1 MKNKN
6 QIKRLYAGLPIV
18 KEARTWAEIDVDALC
33 YNYRTVMAHLASLS
47 PSRPVPIIC
56 VVKADA
62 YGHGAGAVAR
72 ALLDEGCRFFAVSC
86 IEEAVELRGVCRE
99 VGVNADIL
107 ILGYTRP
114 SLAPVLAKADLITA
128 LPSAKYA
135 RELAAA
141 ARASG
146 VRVRAHVKLDTGM
159 NRIGFPAHTEAE
171 ISEALRDIALLSRES
186 GLSLEGLFTHF
197 ARADEDSDLAPTGLT
212 DVQQKRFFAVKNGLD
227 AFGVPPLMC
236 HICNSAGAIRLP
248 DCLADAVRVGISL
261 YGCPPSE
268 VLDVLPLRPVMRLV
282 TMISHIHTLQPGET
296 VSYGGTFTASE
307 PRRIATLPVGY
318 ADGFIRAYS
327 GASVRI
333 ATRTGEVKA
342 PIVGRICMDQCM
354 VDITNT
360 DAAVGDAVTLFGTEP
375 CDIADLARR
384 ADTIPYEVLCLVS
397 ARVPRR
403 YV

>member
-18 KEARTWAEIDVDALC
+18 KEARTWAEIDLDALC
-33 YNYRTVMAHLASLS
+33 HNYRTVAEHVASYATKRS
-47 PSRPVPIIC
+47 IPIIC

-62 YGHGAGAVAR
+62 YGHGAGAITR
-72 ALLDEGCRFFAVSC
+72 ALLDEGGRFFAVSC
-86 IEEAVELRGVCRE
+86 LEEAVELRGVCRE
-99 VGVNADIL
+99 MGADADIL

-114 SLAPVLAKADLITA
+114 SLAPILAKADLITA
-128 LPSAKYA
+128 LPSAEYA
-135 RELAAA
+135 RELAAV

-146 VRVRAHVKLDTGM
+146 VCVRAHVKLDTGM

-171 ISEALRDIALLSRES
+171 IGEAIHDIALLTRES
-186 GLSLEGLFTHF
+186 GLSVEGLFTHF
-197 ARADEDSDLAPTGLT
+197 ARADEDAELYPSGLT

-227 AFGVPPLMC
+227 ALGVPPLMC
-236 HICNSAGAIRLP
+236 HVCNSAGAIRLP
-248 DCLADAVRVGISL
+248 DCALDAVRVGISL
-261 YGCPPSE
+261 YGCAPSE

-282 TMISHIHTLQPGET
+282 TMISHIHTLRAGES
-296 VSYGGTFTASE
+296 VSYGGIYTATE
-307 PRRIATLPVGY
+307 ERRIATLPVGY

-333 ATRTGEVKA
+333 TTKTGEIRA

-354 VDITNT
+354 VDITDT

-375 CDIADLARR
+375 SDIADLARR
-384 ADTIPYEVLCLVS
+384 AGTIPYEVLCLVS

-403 YV
+403 YI